1 MSWGEKNGIPLLRV
15 PLVQNFLTQVTFV
28 PPCSA
33 RQRASFWLDFCVVWG
48 EGGLVEIL
56 GFNWGDG
63 WGKSER
69 WIFMDV
75 DKWYEGRR
83 VGEKAEFFV

>member
-1 MSWGEKNGIPLLRV
+1 MKYVLGGGVKREK
-15 PLVQNFLTQVTFV
+15 
-28 PPCSA
+28 
-33 RQRASFWLDFCVVWG
+33 
-48 EGGLVEIL
+48 IL

-63 WGKSER
+63 WGKIER